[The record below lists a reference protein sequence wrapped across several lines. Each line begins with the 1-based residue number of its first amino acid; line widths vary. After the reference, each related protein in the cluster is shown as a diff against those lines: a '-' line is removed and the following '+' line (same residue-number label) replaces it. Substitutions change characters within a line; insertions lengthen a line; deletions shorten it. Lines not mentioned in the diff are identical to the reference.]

1 MIRLQRAFR
10 GRAIRR
16 STGIDGG
23 AVRRY
28 NRTRGDPTMSTIREE
43 VHKLAEKLPPDADWD
58 DVMYEVYVRQ
68 KIAEGLRDGDEGRVV
83 SHEEVK
89 KRFRVS

>member
-1 MIRLQRAFR
+1 
-10 GRAIRR
+10 
-16 STGIDGG
+16 
-23 AVRRY
+23 
-28 NRTRGDPTMSTIREE
+28 
-43 VHKLAEKLPPDADWD
+43 
-58 DVMYEVYVRQ
+58 MYEVYVRQ

>member
-1 MIRLQRAFR
+1 MAPRQHRAT
-10 GRAIRR
+10 IEP
-16 STGIDGG
+16 TE
-23 AVRRY
+23 
-28 NRTRGDPTMSTIREE
+28 PETMSTIREE
-43 VHKLAEKLPPDADWD
+43 VHKLADKLPPDAGWD

-68 KIAEGLRDGDEGRVV
+68 KTAEGLRDGDEGRVV

>member
-1 MIRLQRAFR
+1 
-10 GRAIRR
+10 
-16 STGIDGG
+16 
-23 AVRRY
+23 
-28 NRTRGDPTMSTIREE
+28 MSSIREE

-68 KIAEGLRDGDEGRVV
+68 KIAEGLRDGDEGRIV